1 MSHPG
6 LSATSFAT
14 ALRRAVPS
22 LALLVGG
29 SLLLLATDRAGSTRT
44 LKAIGVL
51 QQTSSV
57 VLDDAVRGMLDGLAE
72 RGWKDGQTCTI
83 RRYNAE
89 GDVVQANAIAREIA
103 GGPFDLGLTSSTPS
117 LQALANANVSGRV
130 LHVFAAVADPFSA
143 GVGLDREDPLVHPR
157 HLVGYGSL
165 APVHATFKIAKRLH
179 PALARVGVVH
189 NPAESNSR
197 RFMELA
203 RASCR
208 NLGIDLLE
216 SPVENSAG
224 VVEAVKSTLSRG
236 AEAIFMPGDT
246 TVMNAVDAVIAAGAK
261 AGVPVFSVNPGVPDR
276 GTLFDVGFDFH
287 QVGLAAGRLAADLL
301 DGTDPATVPIR
312 ETAEVIPPRLFVNLA
327 ARGVDYTR
335 WRIPDD
341 LLAQAAFVI
350 DERGVHEKPEATLAG
365 PFAEVE

>member
-1 MSHPG
+1 MVTPRSSPW
-6 LSATSFAT
+6 LAT
-14 ALRRAVPS
+14 AARRAGPS

-29 SLLLLATDRAGSTRT
+29 SLLLLATDRAGATRR

-51 QQTSSV
+51 QHTSSV
-57 VLDDAVRGMLDGLAE
+57 VLDDAVRGMLDALAE
-72 RGWKDGQTCTI
+72 RGWKDGETCTI

-103 GGPFDLGLTSSTPS
+103 GGPFDIALTSSTPS
-117 LQALANANVSGRV
+117 MQALANANTSGRV

-143 GVGLDREDPLVHPR
+143 GVGLDRSDPLVHPR

-165 APVHATFKIAKRLH
+165 APVHYTFGVAKRLN
-179 PALARVGVVH
+179 PNLARVGVAH

-208 NLGIDLLE
+208 VLAIELLE
-216 SPVENSAG
+216 SPVENSSG

-261 AGVPVFSVNPGVPDR
+261 AGVPVFSVNPGVADR
-276 GTLFDVGFDFH
+276 GTLFDVGYDFH
-287 QVGLAAGRLAADLL
+287 QVGLAAGRLTADLL
-301 DGTDPATVPIR
+301 DGVDPATVPIR
-312 ETAEVIPPRLFVNLA
+312 ETAQVIPPRLFVNLVA
-327 ARGVDYTR
+327 TGVDRAR
-335 WRIPDD
+335 WRIPED

-350 DERGVHEKPEATLAG
+350 DEQGVHEKPEAVLAG
-365 PFAEVE
+365 PFTEAE